1 MNKKLLSALIAVL
14 FITPIATNASAVEQ
28 TAPSLV
34 IIDTALD
41 STLPVFQ
48 DKIAYEVCMIDWP
61 SCSNGQTFNEGPG
74 AASLP
79 ANLYSKNGFD
89 HGTQM
94 ASIAVAANPNMKI
107 VFIRIIGNTPDG
119 RRQIT
124 SEKTIYNALNW
135 VIANK
140 TKFNIQAVAMAQ
152 GRHDYRTYVNYCF
165 NTPITKNSIK
175 TLISLGVPTFLAA
188 GNNRDLL
195 RIDWPS
201 CIEESIAIGA
211 TDQYDE
217 VASYSNYDKNLI
229 DFYALGITS
238 AWKPGGTISNV
249 AGTSAS
255 TQIAA
260 AQWIAIKQAKPN
272 LSYQEIYDLISR
284 TSKTTNSAKVFGG
297 KLINIQGAING

>member
-1 MNKKLLSALIAVL
+1 MTKKLLSALIAVL
-14 FITPIATNASAVEQ
+14 FITPIATNASAAEQ
-28 TAPSLV
+28 VAPTLV
-34 IIDTALD
+34 IMDTALD
-41 STLPVFQ
+41 STLPVFK
-48 DKIAYEVCMIDWP
+48 DKIAYEVCMLDWP
-61 SCSNGQTFNEGPG
+61 SCSNGKEFNEGPG

-79 ANLYSKNGFD
+79 VNLYSKNGFD

-94 ASIAVAANPNMKI
+94 ASIAVEANPNMKI

-124 SEKTIYNALNW
+124 SEKTVYNALNW

-152 GRHDYRTYVNYCF
+152 GRHDFRTYVDYCF
-165 NTPITKNSIK
+165 KTPITQNSIK

-201 CIEESIAIGA
+201 CIQESIAIGA

-217 VASYSNYDKNLI
+217 IASYSNYDKNLI

-238 AWKPGGTISNV
+238 AWKPGGVKSNV

-272 LSYQEIYDLISR
+272 LSYQELYDLIAK

-297 KLINIQGAING
+297 KLINLQGAING